1 MRSPTQRKTKEFKKN
16 TENCN
21 YFVNLRAVQW
31 LKICIASDNVSQ
43 KIINLFECF
52 YIHMLCMSRVRKY
65 IKLRCELIWKYKWC
79 DIYYY
84 E

>member
-43 KIINLFECF
+43 KITNLFNAST
-52 YIHMLCMSRVRKY
+52 YICYV
-65 IKLRCELIWKYKWC
+65 CPELENALSYVVN
-79 DIYYY
+79 
-84 E
+84 